1 MGGAVENWRKKFGLG
16 CNSYVSG
23 SHFFEK
29 VAPGFESGEG
39 AAFVACFAA
48 VSSNSQ
54 KSIYR
59 NVLVLLS

>member
-1 MGGAVENWRKKFGLG
+1 MQFLRVGFT
-16 CNSYVSG
+16 
-23 SHFFEK
+23 FFEK
-29 VAPGFESGEG
+29 VAPGFERGEG

>member
-1 MGGAVENWRKKFGLG
+1 MQFLRVGFT
-16 CNSYVSG
+16 
-23 SHFFEK
+23 FFEK
-29 VAPGFESGEG
+29 VAPGFERGEG

-54 KSIYR
+54 KALIVH